1 MKNGNG
7 SVPHAREARLA
18 HQAIVDY
25 ERDVE
30 KALARVNRRSH
41 EPSTRAT
48 ALDAIFADEDAP
60 RCPRCDCVVELPASL
75 EQFGIRVETIER
87 LADFCS
93 FDGVEPWNVARN
105 LYAIFAH
112 MGLRPWCVLTL
123 REQSVMLG
131 ESHGSVHLRIK
142 RSILRRQNAASFKAP
157 GQKQVESGSSYSKCQ
172 KETLIGA
179 GKPIAPSRTKME
191 GEKAERMNIR
201 RR

>member
-1 MKNGNG
+1 M
-7 SVPHAREARLA
+7 
-18 HQAIVDY
+18 
-25 ERDVE
+25 
-30 KALARVNRRSH
+30 H

-142 RSILRRQNAASFKAP
+142 KFVDFLRRQNAASFKAP

-172 KETLIGA
+172 
-179 GKPIAPSRTKME
+179 E
-191 GEKAERMNIR
+191 GNTNR
-201 RR
+201 RRQNRSRHRAQKWKEKKQNE